1 MKSKKRKLKEV
12 KRINKYVCFLE
23 KNHEWDYVYIVD
35 LLRFKLRMTRKLFEK
50 EGHSVPERKNEIV
63 SQIREVE
70 QLLRKVIDDE
80 YYKPFRKEIEA
91 KYGKSKLK
99 FGKIK
104 NGVGK
109 LTVKW
114 DLPEEKQEEAINEQ
128 LRLGELATQMRKDDL
143 KKAFDLMSENIW
155 NWWD

>member
-12 KRINKYVCFLE
+12 KRINKYVSFLE
-23 KNHEWDYVYIVD
+23 ENHEWDYVYIID
-35 LLRFKLRMTRKLFEK
+35 LLRFKLKMTRKLFEK
-50 EGHSVPERKNEIV
+50 EGHSVPETNNEIV
-63 SQIREVE
+63 SQILEVE

-80 YYKPFRKEIEA
+80 YFEPFQKEIEA

-114 DLPEEKQEEAINEQ
+114 DLQEEKQEEAINEQ

>member
-12 KRINKYVCFLE
+12 KRINKYVRFLE
-23 KNHEWDYVYIVD
+23 ENHEWDFVYIID
-35 LLRFKLRMTRKLFEK
+35 LLRFKLKMTRKYFKK
-50 EGHSVPERKNEIV
+50 EGHAIEETTNEMAN
-63 SQIREVE
+63 QILEVE
-70 QLLRKVIDDE
+70 QLLRKVIDDK
-80 YYKPFRKEIEA
+80 YYEPFQKEIEA

-114 DLPEEKQEEAINEQ
+114 DLPEEKKEEAINEQ